1 MEEEFT
7 RAFKRAR
14 GEIRQQARDLRS
26 SLLSGANQGTKRRR
40 EIKAFAEEA
49 ERRAIID
56 LTTEYRA
63 NPNKDDYESDISQRG
78 IDQFIPP
85 ESTER
90 DDVGGG
96 VSGFNEQ
103 TLTIC
108 VDGQPED
115 RIFLTRE
122 T

>member
-78 IDQFIPP
+78 IDQFIHQNRQNAMMLVVVYRA
-85 ESTER
+85 STNKR
-90 DDVGGG
+90 LP
-96 VSGFNEQ
+96 FA
-103 TLTIC
+103 
-108 VDGQPED
+108 
-115 RIFLTRE
+115 
-122 T
+122 